1 VVKASQELDM
11 QVMNFILN
19 YLVKEI
25 KLKIARIATPIL
37 INRCKQTLKK
47 FIKDEKKVGSVGMS
61 KSRISEVVFILDKLS
76 ELDCYPQT

>member
-1 VVKASQELDM
+1 M
-11 QVMNFILN
+11 QTSI
-19 YLVKEI
+19 KEI